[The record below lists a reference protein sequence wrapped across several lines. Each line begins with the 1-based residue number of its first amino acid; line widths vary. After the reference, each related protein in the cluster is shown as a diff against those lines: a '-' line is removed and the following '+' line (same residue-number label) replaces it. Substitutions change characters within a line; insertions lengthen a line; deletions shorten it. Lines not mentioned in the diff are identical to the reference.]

1 MVVSAASSTV
11 TRWLDEV
18 KTKIPFTKRE
28 ARVFDLL
35 RETSDRHEIANRLGV
50 KPESVTRT
58 KTRIK
63 EKTEA
68 HVPIIDS

>member
-1 MVVSAASSTV
+1 VVVDTAITV

-18 KTKIPFTKRE
+18 KTRIPFTKQE

-35 RETSDRHEIANRLGV
+35 RETADRHEIARRLGI
-50 KPESVTRT
+50 KPESVTRI

-63 EKTEA
+63 EKSEA
-68 HVPIIDS
+68 HVPIIVS